1 MSNNRKKISFFK
13 KKKIKIINIKKLE
26 DKIDFENL
34 FKIIMKIGYGRVL
47 IESGLVFLNQLF
59 KYKLINN
66 LYLFKS
72 SKFLSSN
79 GYNNQSINFIKKMK
93 IKNKI
98 NVNLDNDILFNL
110 EVI

>member
-1 MSNNRKKISFFK
+1 
-13 KKKIKIINIKKLE
+13 
-26 DKIDFENL
+26 
-34 FKIIMKIGYGRVL
+34 MKIGKGRVL

-72 SKFLSSN
+72 SKFLYLN
-79 GYNNQSINFIKKMK
+79 GYNNININFIKKLK

-98 NVNLDNDILFNL
+98 NVNLDDDELFK
-110 EVI
+110 VRVK